1 MHDTTSPAI
10 LVFDLETDRDS
21 GALLQIGALRSDN
34 GARYESPGLHDDTA
48 RTTAIAAL
56 EALAADVQYLMGHN
70 ILAHDLPVLHQYAPA
85 SPLHDLPVIDTLR
98 LSPLAFPQNPYH
110 RLLKD
115 YKIVRTGKNSP
126 LADCEAC
133 WRLFHDQSAAFSKLR
148 QEAPETFAL
157 YRQLFGALPYH
168 ENDTLQLAKAHTL
181 PPADLPDA
189 ITRLLQDEDGLRVC
203 QMQLTALLQQ
213 TLPDNS
219 THIPLAYTLSWL
231 KVSGGNSV
239 LAPWVR
245 QQFPASA
252 QYIDALRNHDC
263 GDPACHYCQTTHNPR
278 HQLKRYFGFDRFRAI
293 EHIEGGQEA
302 IVRAGMAGENVL
314 TVLATGGGK
323 SICFQL
329 PALNRYH
336 RNGGLTIVICPLQSL
351 MMDQVKNLQ
360 DNGISGVDTL
370 NGMRSITERADILDR
385 IALGDIGILFVA
397 PEQFRNTSFLT
408 AIKQRQINGFVFDEA
423 HCLSKWGHD
432 FRPDYRYAAKYIKE
446 HHSGNLPAI
455 SCFTA
460 TAKPDVLDEIR
471 THFAETLGITFHEFL
486 GGHERDNLA
495 YEVLQTAH
503 GEKKHRIHE
512 LLQRELGHQDGGA
525 VVFVARRK
533 SAETISEYLKQQ
545 NWACAHYHAGLGAN
559 EKADIQQRFIDGEL
573 RVIVATNAFGMGVDK
588 KDVRAVIHAEIPG
601 SLENYLQEAGRAGRD
616 QQHAHCILLY
626 DPHDIDTQ
634 FTLNKHNQLERRD
647 LQHIWK
653 KLRNMD
659 NSHRDGHNLIVT
671 SGELLRGSSGYMSFD
686 DDDRAADT
694 KTKTALAW
702 LERAELLARSEN
714 QTRIYPSR
722 SGKLTLE
729 QALAKIRHDSGLS
742 QRKQD
747 LYSTVA
753 EIVYR
758 AEDDKPLGTDEL
770 IKQTG
775 ATYTEIHGILK
786 ALEALD
792 ILTNDTRI
800 TVILRVGISDHAGVR
815 LERLLRREQA
825 LWQKLQELVPDAALG
840 EWQRLP
846 LSPLCQQ
853 LKDTLD
859 GDDHEH
865 NKTGKTDAP
874 VPADLKKL
882 LFSLAADKDAINH
895 SGGSLDLRDM
905 GNDLLQLRF
914 KNPKDDWDDLITRS
928 ELRRTLCTHIVPYL
942 IQKAGKVRSKD
953 ALAETSYGELLEQF
967 SKNQNTAAIPAE
979 KREALLNQALLYLH
993 KQDVI
998 RLNHGMTILRHA
1010 MTIHLNETNLHK
1022 DYLKNDFTQLARYYI
1037 SKRLQIHAMREYAV
1051 KALEKITLGLELVKD
1066 YFHDKESDFYN
1077 KWFKGREAELKEDIS
1092 PATLKKITGALNP
1105 VQHAIVTDKS
1115 DHNHLIL
1122 AGPGSGKTRV
1132 IVHRVAWLVRARH
1145 SDPAGII
1152 VLAYN
1157 RHAAREIKK
1166 RLYDLIGG
1174 IAAAI
1179 TVLTYDGMAMRL
1191 LGIRITGKEDVPKA
1205 QFQQWCE
1212 EATAMLNNSDNDTGM
1227 DDTRD
1232 KLLAGFRHILVD
1244 EYQDI
1249 SETHYN
1255 LVSALA
1261 GRSRQDDND
1270 KLTLLAVGDDDQ
1282 NIYSWNGSSS
1292 NTWIE
1297 RFCNDYHVARPD
1309 YLTQNYRSSA
1319 HIIAAANAVIATLPD
1334 RLKQN
1339 HPVTIND
1346 ERQDAPPGGDWRE
1359 KDPERQG
1366 KVRII
1371 RLPDGSNHNQQS
1383 RAVLREIKRLHGI
1396 DPNIGWDDIAV
1407 LARQN
1412 KYLQPLQAWCE
1423 QNGVPY
1429 FLSSDKSQKP
1439 SLYKLRQIDR
1449 LRDALNAAEKAQK
1462 TFTARQFRQLL
1473 EEQHIDKSWREN
1485 FNTIFHNFCEE
1496 HGENAEAP
1504 GDDTHYPPCYL
1515 QNWILDYLGTLKQL
1529 RQQGLYLGTIHSAKG
1544 LEFKHVFLLDDND
1557 GKKQKNTAEERRLY
1571 YVGMTRAIETL
1582 TLIQSDPKHPF
1593 IADLPEE
1600 NIDQV
1605 AQHFRENPALNT
1617 QYRTLTPK
1625 ETDLGFAAADGN
1637 AKEKNP
1643 VIKAQL
1649 KNIQTKLQTI
1659 DQLDVGMPL
1668 QVRDNHG
1675 ILEFLH
1681 NGIVVAR
1688 TSKNA
1693 KETMPQ
1699 GELQAVVAELV
1710 VRYKNEESEQYL
1722 YRYPDKIEKWTVVVP
1737 QLIIPGTP
1745 QHPRHQPTT

>member
-34 GARYESPGLHDDTA
+34 GACYESPGLHDDTA

-56 EALAADVQYLMGHN
+56 EALAAGAQYLMGHN

-85 SPLHDLPVIDTLR
+85 SPLYDLPVIDTLR

-203 QMQLTALLQQ
+203 QTQLTALLQQ

-859 GDDHEH
+859 GDDHEQ
-865 NKTGKTDAP
+865 NKTRKTDAP

-914 KNPKDDWDDLITRS
+914 KNPKDNWDDLIIRS

-967 SKNQNTAAIPAE
+967 NKNQNTAAIPAE

-1092 PATLKKITGALNP
+1092 PATLKRITGALNP

-1191 LGIRITGKEDVPKA
+1191 LGVRITGKEEVPKTK
-1205 QFQQWCE
+1205 FQEWCE
-1212 EATAMLNNSDNDTGM
+1212 EATAMLNNSDNDTETGM

-1255 LVSALA
+1255 LVCALA

-1297 RFCNDYHVARPD
+1297 RFCNDYHVAHPD

-1339 HPVTIND
+1339 QPITIND
-1346 ERQDAPPGGDWRE
+1346 ERRDDPPGGDWSE

-1371 RLPDGSNHNQQS
+1371 RLPDGSNHNRQTQ
-1383 RAVLREIKRLHGI
+1383 AVWAEIQRLREK
-1396 DPNIGWDDIAV
+1396 DPAIEWQDIAILV
-1407 LARQN
+1407 RNNDQLKTLQTLCENQKIPYSVSCN
-1412 KYLQPLQAWCE
+1412 K
-1423 QNGVPY
+1423 N
-1429 FLSSDKSQKP
+1429 SQTA
-1439 SLYKLRQIDR
+1439 LYKLRQIVR
-1449 LRDALNAAEKAQK
+1449 LKEAIIACKEPLAARDIK
-1462 TFTARQFRQLL
+1462 TLL
-1473 EEQHIDKSWREN
+1473 EQQQTDSRWREYLN
-1485 FNTIFHNFCEE
+1485 ILFQDFCDE
-1496 HGENAEAP
+1496 HGEYLSH
-1504 GDDTHYPPCYL
+1504 DTTEDNSPAQYQP
-1515 QNWILDYLGTLKQL
+1515 DYLKKWLDDYLIELKKL
-1529 RQQGLYLGTIHSAKG
+1529 RSSGIYLGTIHSAKG
-1544 LEFKHVFLLDDND
+1544 LEFKHVFLPDSGWTN
-1557 GKKQKNTAEERRLY
+1557 NAEECRLY

-1582 TLIQSDPKHPF
+1582 TLIQACPQHPY
-1593 IADLPEE
+1593 IAALPEE
-1600 NIDQV
+1600 NTDKTE
-1605 AQHFRENPALNT
+1605 QHFAEDITLHT
-1617 QYRTLTPK
+1617 EYRTLTM
-1625 ETDLGFAAADGN
+1625 EEIDLGFSAWDEYI
-1637 AKEKNP
+1637 KKNSQNTP
-1643 VIKAQL
+1643 QL
-1649 KNIQTKLQTI
+1649 KNIYEKLRTI
-1659 DQLDVGMPL
+1659 ACLDVGMPL

-1681 NGIVVAR
+1681 NDIVVAR
-1688 TSKNA
+1688 TSKSA
-1693 KETMPQ
+1693 KKTMPP

-1710 VRYKNEESEQYL
+1710 VRYKTEESEQYL

>member
-10 LVFDLETDRDS
+10 LIFDLETDRDS

-34 GARYESPGLHDDTA
+34 GARYESPILHDDTA
-48 RTTAIAAL
+48 RTAAIAAL

-446 HHSGNLPAI
+446 HHSSNLPAI

-967 SKNQNTAAIPAE
+967 NKNQNTAAIPAE

-1191 LGIRITGKEDVPKA
+1191 LGVRITGKEEIAKD
-1205 QFQQWCE
+1205 QFLAWCE
-1212 EATAMLNNSDNDTGM
+1212 EAAAMLNHSSDNDADI
-1227 DDTRD
+1227 DDARD
-1232 KLLAGFRHILVD
+1232 KLLAGFRYILVD

-1249 SETHYN
+1249 SEPHYN

-1297 RFCNDYHVARPD
+1297 RFCNDYHVAHPD

-1339 HPVTIND
+1339 QPITIND
-1346 ERQDAPPGGDWRE
+1346 ERRDDPPGGDWSE
-1359 KDPERQG
+1359 KDPARQG

-1371 RLPDGSNHNQQS
+1371 RLPDGSNHNRQTQAIWAEIQ
-1383 RAVLREIKRLHGI
+1383 RLREKDPAIEWKNIAILVRNNDQLKTLQTLCENQKIPYSVSCYKNSQTALH
-1396 DPNIGWDDIAV
+1396 
-1407 LARQN
+1407 
-1412 KYLQPLQAWCE
+1412 
-1423 QNGVPY
+1423 
-1429 FLSSDKSQKP
+1429 
-1439 SLYKLRQIDR
+1439 KLRQIVR
-1449 LRDALNAAEKAQK
+1449 LKEAIIACKEPLAARDIK
-1462 TFTARQFRQLL
+1462 TLL
-1473 EEQHIDKSWREN
+1473 EQQQTDSRWREYL
-1485 FNTIFHNFCEE
+1485 NTLFQDFCDE
-1496 HGENAEAP
+1496 HGEYLSH
-1504 GDDTHYPPCYL
+1504 DTTEDNSPAQYQP
-1515 QNWILDYLGTLKQL
+1515 DYLKKWLDDYLIELKKL
-1529 RQQGLYLGTIHSAKG
+1529 RSSGIYLGTIHSAKG
-1544 LEFKHVFLLDDND
+1544 LEFKHVFLPDSGWTN
-1557 GKKQKNTAEERRLY
+1557 NAEECRLY

-1593 IADLPEE
+1593 IAALPEE
-1600 NIDQV
+1600 NTDKTE
-1605 AQHFRENPALNT
+1605 QHFAEDITLHT
-1617 QYRTLTPK
+1617 EYRTLLWG
-1625 ETDLGFAAADGN
+1625 EMDLGFAAADEHIKKDSPDTPQLQN
-1637 AKEKNP
+1637 IHEKLRA
-1643 VIKAQL
+1643 IAS
-1649 KNIQTKLQTI
+1649 
-1659 DQLDVGMPL
+1659 LDVGTPL
-1668 QVRDNHG
+1668 QVRRRYD
-1675 ILEFLH
+1675 IWEFLH
-1681 NGIVVAR
+1681 DGIVVAR
-1688 TSKNA
+1688 TSKGT

-1699 GELQAVVAELV
+1699 GNFQAVVAELV
-1710 VRYKNEESEQYL
+1710 VRYKTEEGEQYR
-1722 YRYPDKIEKWTVVVP
+1722 YRYPEEIEKWTVVVP

>member
-1 MHDTTSPAI
+1 MHDMMSPAI
-10 LVFDLETDRDS
+10 LIFDLEIHRDS
-21 GALLQIGALRSDN
+21 GELLQIGAYRSDN
-34 GARYESPGLHDDTA
+34 QHIYESPILKNKKA
-48 RTTAIAAL
+48 RT
-56 EALAADVQYLMGHN
+56 EALKSLAEMAQGAQYLMGHN
-70 ILAHDLPVLHQYAPA
+70 IMAHDLPFLRQNAPA
-85 SPLHDLPVIDTLR
+85 SPSLSLPVIDTLR

-110 RLLKD
+110 RLIKD
-115 YKIVRTGKNSP
+115 YKIVKTGKNSP
-126 LADCEAC
+126 LGDCEAC
-133 WRLFHDQSAAFSKLR
+133 WKLFQDQCTAFTKLHKEFP
-148 QEAPETFAL
+148 QEFAL
-157 YRQLFGALPYH
+157 YSQLFGALPLIQKGAL
-168 ENDTLQLAKAHTL
+168 EFIADNVMPLTEL
-181 PPADLPDA
+181 PAA
-189 ITRLLQDEDGLRVC
+189 ITRLLQDENGLRVC
-203 QMQLTALLQQ
+203 QTRLNTLLQE
-213 TLPDNS
+213 TL
-219 THIPLAYTLSWL
+219 TERALHLPLAYTLSWL

-245 QQFPASA
+245 LQFPAA
-252 QYIDALRNHDC
+252 ARMIDELRNHDC
-263 GDPACHYCQTTHNPR
+263 GNSACHYCQTTLNPR
-278 HQLKRYFGFDRFRAI
+278 HQLKRYFGFDQFRTI
-293 EHIEGGQEA
+293 ENIAGGQEA
-302 IVRAGMAGENVL
+302 IVQAGMAGENVL
-314 TVLATGGGK
+314 TILATGGGK

-329 PALNRYH
+329 PALNRYY

-360 DNGISGVDTL
+360 DKGISGVDTL

-397 PEQFRNTSFLT
+397 PEQFRNRSFMS
-408 AIKQRQINGFVFDEA
+408 AIQQRQINGFVFDEA

-432 FRPDYRYAAKYIKE
+432 FRPDYLYAAKFIKK
-446 HHSGNLPAI
+446 HYTDNLPAI

-460 TAKPDVLDEIR
+460 TAKPDVLKEIR
-471 THFAETLGITFHEFL
+471 EHFQENLGITFHEFM
-486 GGHERDNLA
+486 GGHERDNLD
-495 YEVLQTAH
+495 YEVLEVPR
-503 GEKKHRIHE
+503 GEKNIRIHE
-512 LLQRELGHQDGGA
+512 ILQRELNYQAGGA

-533 SAETISEYLKQQ
+533 SAENISEFLKQQ
-545 NWACAHYHAGLGAN
+545 NWACEHFHAGLGVN
-559 EKADIQQRFIDGEL
+559 EKADIQKRFIEGDL

-588 KDVRAVIHAEIPG
+588 EDVRVVIHAETPG

-616 QQHAHCILLY
+616 QLHARCVLLY
-626 DPHDIDTQ
+626 DSQDIDTQ
-634 FTLNKHNQLERRD
+634 FSINKHSQLERRD
-647 LQHIWK
+647 LQQIWK
-653 KLRNMD
+653 KLRQMD
-659 NSHRDGHNLIVT
+659 SSHNDDHNIIVT
-671 SGELLRGSSGYMSFD
+671 SGEILRGSSDYMSFND
-686 DDDRAADT
+686 DDNSADT
-694 KTKTALAW
+694 KIKTALAW
-702 LERAELLARSEN
+702 LERAELLERTEN
-714 QTRIYPSR
+714 HTRIFPSR

-729 QALAKIRHDSGLS
+729 KALAKIQNDSGLS

-800 TVILRVGISDHAGVR
+800 TIILRVGISDHAGVR

-914 KNPKDDWDDLITRS
+914 KNPKDNWDDLIIRS

-1022 DYLKNDFTQLARYYI
+1022 DYLKNDFSQLARYYI

-1092 PATLKKITGALNP
+1092 PATLKKITGAINP

-1191 LGIRITGKEDVPKA
+1191 LGVRITGKEDVPKA

-1212 EATAMLNNSDNDTGM
+1212 EATAMLNNSDNDTETGM

-1557 GKKQKNTAEERRLY
+1557 GKKQKNTAGERRLY
-1571 YVGMTRAIETL
+1571 YVGMTRSIETL

-1593 IADLPEE
+1593 IAALPEE

-1699 GELQAVVAELV
+1699 GDFQAIVAELV
-1710 VRYKNEESEQYL
+1710 VRYKTEESEQYL

-1737 QLIIPGTP
+1737 QLIIPGK
-1745 QHPRHQPTT
+1745 

>member
-1 MHDTTSPAI
+1 MHDMTSPAI
-10 LVFDLETDRDS
+10 LIFDLEIHHDS
-21 GALLQIGALRSDN
+21 GELIQIGAYRSDN
-34 GARYESPGLHDDTA
+34 QRIYESPILKNPKA
-48 RTTAIAAL
+48 RA
-56 EALAADVQYLMGHN
+56 EALTALAEMAQGAQYLMGHN
-70 ILAHDLPVLHQYAPA
+70 IMAHDLPYLRQNAPA
-85 SPLHDLPVIDTLR
+85 SPLLSLPVIDTLR

-110 RLLKD
+110 RLIKD
-115 YKIVRTGKNSP
+115 YKIVKTGKNSP
-126 LADCEAC
+126 LSDCEAC
-133 WRLFHDQSAAFSKLR
+133 WKLFQDQCTAFTKLHKESP
-148 QEAPETFAL
+148 QEFAL
-157 YRQLFGALPYH
+157 YSQLFGALPLIQKGAL
-168 ENDTLQLAKAHTL
+168 EFIADNVMPLTEL
-181 PPADLPDA
+181 PAA
-189 ITRLLQDEDGLRVC
+189 ITRLLQDENGLRVC
-203 QMQLTALLQQ
+203 QTRLNTLLQE
-213 TLPDNS
+213 TL
-219 THIPLAYTLSWL
+219 TERAFHLPLAYTLSWL

-293 EHIEGGQEA
+293 EHIAGGQEA

-360 DNGISGVDTL
+360 DHGISGVDTL

-397 PEQFRNTSFLT
+397 PEQFRNTSFLA

-471 THFAETLGITFHEFL
+471 THFAETLGITFHEFF

-753 EIVYR
+753 EIIYR

-815 LERLLRREQA
+815 LERLLQREQA

-914 KNPKDDWDDLITRS
+914 KNPKDDWDDLIIRS

-967 SKNQNTAAIPAE
+967 NKNQNTAAIPAE

-1212 EATAMLNNSDNDTGM
+1212 EATAMLNNSDNDTETGM

-1292 NTWIE
+1292 NTYIE
-1297 RFCNDYHVARPD
+1297 RFCQDYNVTRPD

-1319 HIIAAANAVIATLPD
+1319 HIIAAANAVIATIPD
-1334 RLKQN
+1334 RLKKDY
-1339 HPVTIND
+1339 PITIND
-1346 ERQDAPPGGDWRE
+1346 ERKDNPPGGNWTE
-1359 KDPERQG
+1359 KDSERQG
-1366 KVRII
+1366 KVRVIY
-1371 RLPDGSNHNQQS
+1371 LPKGGNHNQQTQAIWAEIL
-1383 RAVLREIKRLHGI
+1383 RLREKEPAIE
-1396 DPNIGWDDIAV
+1396 WQDIAILV
-1407 LARQN
+1407 RNNNQLKTLQTLCETQKIPYSVSFN
-1412 KYLQPLQAWCE
+1412 K
-1423 QNGVPY
+1423 
-1429 FLSSDKSQKP
+1429 KSQTT
-1439 SLYKLRQIDR
+1439 LYKLRQIVR
-1449 LRDALNAAEKAQK
+1449 LKEALAACEQPLAAGEIKI
-1462 TFTARQFRQLL
+1462 LL
-1473 EEQHIDKSWREN
+1473 EQQQTDYRWREY
-1485 FNTIFHNFCEE
+1485 FQILFQDFCDE
-1496 HGENAEAP
+1496 HGEYLNNDAADGYIP
-1504 GDDTHYPPCYL
+1504 AQYQPHYL
-1515 QNWILDYLGTLKQL
+1515 KKWLADYLVELKKL
-1529 RQQGLYLGTIHSAKG
+1529 RSSGIYLGTIHSAKG
-1544 LEFKHVFLLDDND
+1544 LEFKHVFLPDSGWTN
-1557 GKKQKNTAEERRLY
+1557 NAEECRLY

-1582 TLIQSDPKHPF
+1582 TMIQTDPSHPF
-1593 IADLPEE
+1593 ITALPEE
-1600 NIDQV
+1600 NTDRIEQYFAED
-1605 AQHFRENPALNT
+1605 ATLHTE
-1617 QYRTLTPK
+1617 YRTLTL
-1625 ETDLGFAAADGN
+1625 EEIDLGFAAWDEQVKRN
-1637 AKEKNP
+1637 SQNTP
-1643 VIKAQL
+1643 QL
-1649 KNIQTKLQTI
+1649 KNIHEKLRI
-1659 DQLDVGMPL
+1659 IASLNLGIPL
-1668 QVRDNHG
+1668 QVRRKYDNW
-1675 ILEFLH
+1675 EFLYD
-1681 NGIVVAR
+1681 GVVVAK
-1688 TSKNA
+1688 TSQKA
-1693 KETMPQ
+1693 RYTFPKSSFR
-1699 GELQAVVAELV
+1699 AVVAELV
-1710 VRYKNEESEQYL
+1710 VRYKTEESDQFL
-1722 YRYPDKIEKWTVVVP
+1722 YRYPEEIEKWTVVVP
-1737 QLIIPGTP
+1737 QLIIPGE
-1745 QHPRHQPTT
+1745 

>member
-1 MHDTTSPAI
+1 MHDMTSPAI
-10 LVFDLETDRDS
+10 LIFDLEIHHDS
-21 GALLQIGALRSDN
+21 GELIQIGVYRSDN
-34 GARYESPGLHDDTA
+34 QRIYESPILKNPKA
-48 RTTAIAAL
+48 RA
-56 EALAADVQYLMGHN
+56 EALTALAEMAQGAQYLMGHN
-70 ILAHDLPVLHQYAPA
+70 IMAHDLPYLRQNAPA
-85 SPLHDLPVIDTLR
+85 SPLLSLPVIDTLR

-110 RLLKD
+110 RLIKD
-115 YKIVRTGKNSP
+115 YKIVKTGKNSP
-126 LADCEAC
+126 LSDCEAC
-133 WRLFHDQSAAFSKLR
+133 WKLFQDQCTAFTKLHKEFP
-148 QEAPETFAL
+148 QEFAL
-157 YRQLFGALPYH
+157 YSQLFGALPLIQKGAL
-168 ENDTLQLAKAHTL
+168 EFIADNVMPLTEL
-181 PPADLPDA
+181 PAA
-189 ITRLLQDEDGLRVC
+189 ITRLLQDENGLRVC
-203 QMQLTALLQQ
+203 QTRLNTLLQE
-213 TLPDNS
+213 TL
-219 THIPLAYTLSWL
+219 TERALHLPLAYTLSWL

-245 QQFPASA
+245 LQFPAA
-252 QYIDALRNHDC
+252 ARMIDELRNHDC
-263 GDPACHYCQTTHNPR
+263 GNSACHYCQTTLNPR
-278 HQLKRYFGFDRFRAI
+278 HQLKRYFGFDQFRTI
-293 EHIEGGQEA
+293 ENIAGGQEA
-302 IVRAGMAGENVL
+302 IVQAGMAGENVL
-314 TVLATGGGK
+314 TILATGGGK

-329 PALNRYH
+329 PALNRYY

-360 DNGISGVDTL
+360 DKGISGVDTL

-397 PEQFRNTSFLT
+397 PEQFRNRSFMS
-408 AIKQRQINGFVFDEA
+408 AIQQRQINGFIFDEA

-432 FRPDYRYAAKYIKE
+432 FRPDYLYAAKFIKK
-446 HHSGNLPAI
+446 HYTDNLPAI

-460 TAKPDVLDEIR
+460 TAKPDVLKEIR
-471 THFAETLGITFHEFL
+471 EHFQENLGITFHEFM
-486 GGHERDNLA
+486 GGHERDNLD
-495 YEVLQTAH
+495 YEVLEVPR
-503 GEKKHRIHE
+503 GEKNIRIHE
-512 LLQRELGHQDGGA
+512 ILQRELNYQAGGA

-533 SAETISEYLKQQ
+533 SAENISEFLKQQ
-545 NWACAHYHAGLGAN
+545 NWACEHFHAGLGVN
-559 EKADIQQRFIDGEL
+559 EKADIQKRFIEGDL

-588 KDVRAVIHAEIPG
+588 EDVRVVIHAETPG

-616 QQHAHCILLY
+616 QLHARCVLLY
-626 DPHDIDTQ
+626 DPQDIDTQ
-634 FTLNKHNQLERRD
+634 FSINKHSQLERRD
-647 LQHIWK
+647 LQQIWK
-653 KLRNMD
+653 KLRQMD
-659 NSHRDGHNLIVT
+659 SSHNDNHNIIVT
-671 SGELLRGSSGYMSFD
+671 SGEILRGSSDYMSFND
-686 DDDRAADT
+686 DDNSADT
-694 KTKTALAW
+694 KIKTALAW
-702 LERAELLARSEN
+702 LERAELLERTEN
-714 QTRIYPSR
+714 HTRIFPSR

-729 QALAKIRHDSGLS
+729 KALAKIQNDSGLS
-742 QRKQD
+742 QRKKD
-747 LYSTVA
+747 LYSTVT

-758 AEDDKPLGTDEL
+758 AEEDEPLSTDEL

-775 ATYTEIHGILK
+775 ATFTEIHGILK
-786 ALEALD
+786 ALEALN
-792 ILTNDTRI
+792 ILVNDTRI

-815 LERLLRREQA
+815 LERLLRREQK
-825 LWQKLQELVPDAALG
+825 LWVLLPELIPDAALG

-853 LKDTLD
+853 LNEAISSKTEEETPDTTRQSK
-859 GDDHEH
+859 E
-865 NKTGKTDAP
+865 KII
-874 VPADLKKL
+874 PADLKKL

-895 SGGSLDLRDM
+895 SGGSLDVRDM
-905 GNDLLQLRF
+905 GNDLLHLRF
-914 KNPKDDWDDLITRS
+914 KNRKDDWNDLIARS
-928 ELRRTLCTHIVPYL
+928 ALRRTLCANIVPYL
-942 IQKAGKVRSKD
+942 MEKAGKVRSKD
-953 ALAETSYGELLEQF
+953 ALAETSYGELIELFARNED
-967 SKNQNTAAIPAE
+967 TAAIPAE
-979 KREALLNQALLYLH
+979 KREAFLNQALLYLH

-998 RLNHGMTILRHA
+998 KLNHGMTILRHA

-1191 LGIRITGKEDVPKA
+1191 LGVRITGKEEVPKTK
-1205 QFQQWCE
+1205 FQEWCE
-1212 EATAMLNNSDNDTGM
+1212 EATAMLNNSDNDTETGM

-1255 LVSALA
+1255 LVCALA

-1297 RFCNDYHVARPD
+1297 RFCNDYHVAHPD

-1339 HPVTIND
+1339 QPITIND
-1346 ERQDAPPGGDWRE
+1346 ERRDDPPGGDWSE

-1371 RLPDGSNHNQQS
+1371 RLPDGSNHNRQS

-1557 GKKQKNTAEERRLY
+1557 GKKQKNTAGERRLY
-1571 YVGMTRAIETL
+1571 YVGMTRSIETL

-1593 IADLPEE
+1593 IAALPEE

-1699 GELQAVVAELV
+1699 GDFQAIVAELV
-1710 VRYKNEESEQYL
+1710 VRYKTEESEQYL

-1737 QLIIPGTP
+1737 QLIIPGK
-1745 QHPRHQPTT
+1745 

>member
-10 LVFDLETDRDS
+10 LIFDLETDRDS

-34 GARYESPGLHDDTA
+34 GVRYESPILHDDTA
-48 RTTAIAAL
+48 RTAAIAAL

-85 SPLHDLPVIDTLR
+85 SPLYDLPVIDTLR

-133 WRLFHDQSAAFSKLR
+133 LRLFHDQSAAFSKLR

-157 YRQLFGALPYH
+157 YRQLFGTLPYH
-168 ENDTLQLAKAHTL
+168 ENGTLQLAKAHTL

-189 ITRLLQDEDGLRVC
+189 ITRLLQDKDGLRVC

-219 THIPLAYTLSWL
+219 THIPLAYTFSWL

-360 DNGISGVDTL
+360 DKGISGVDTL

-616 QQHAHCILLY
+616 QQHARCILLY

-714 QTRIYPSR
+714 QARIYPSR

-758 AEDDKPLGTDEL
+758 AEDDEALSTDEL

-775 ATYTEIHGILK
+775 ASYTEIHGILK

-800 TVILRVGISDHAGVR
+800 TIILRVGISDHAGVR

-928 ELRRTLCTHIVPYL
+928 ELRCTLCTHIVPYL

-967 SKNQNTAAIPAE
+967 NKNQNTAAIPAE

-1191 LGIRITGKEDVPKA
+1191 LGVRITGKEDVPKA

-1212 EATAMLNNSDNDTGM
+1212 EATAMLNNSDNDTETGM

-1371 RLPDGSNHNQQS
+1371 RLPDGSNHNRQTQAIWAEIQ
-1383 RAVLREIKRLHGI
+1383 RLREKDPAIEWKNIAILVRNNDQLKTLQTLCENQKIPYSVSCYKNSQTALH
-1396 DPNIGWDDIAV
+1396 
-1407 LARQN
+1407 
-1412 KYLQPLQAWCE
+1412 
-1423 QNGVPY
+1423 
-1429 FLSSDKSQKP
+1429 
-1439 SLYKLRQIDR
+1439 KLRQIVR
-1449 LRDALNAAEKAQK
+1449 LKEAIIACKEPLAARDIK
-1462 TFTARQFRQLL
+1462 TLL
-1473 EEQHIDKSWREN
+1473 EQQQTDSRWREYL
-1485 FNTIFHNFCEE
+1485 NTLFQDFCDE
-1496 HGENAEAP
+1496 HGEYLSH
-1504 GDDTHYPPCYL
+1504 DTTEDNSPAQYQP
-1515 QNWILDYLGTLKQL
+1515 DYLKKWLDDYLIELKKL
-1529 RQQGLYLGTIHSAKG
+1529 RSSGIYLGTIHSAKG
-1544 LEFKHVFLLDDND
+1544 LEFKHVFLPDSGWTN
-1557 GKKQKNTAEERRLY
+1557 NAEECRLY

-1593 IADLPEE
+1593 IAALPEE
-1600 NIDQV
+1600 NTDKTE
-1605 AQHFRENPALNT
+1605 QHFAEDITLHT
-1617 QYRTLTPK
+1617 EYRTLLWG
-1625 ETDLGFAAADGN
+1625 EMDLGFAAADEHIKKDSPDTPQLQN
-1637 AKEKNP
+1637 IHEKLRA
-1643 VIKAQL
+1643 IAS
-1649 KNIQTKLQTI
+1649 
-1659 DQLDVGMPL
+1659 LDVGTPL
-1668 QVRDNHG
+1668 QVRRRYD
-1675 ILEFLH
+1675 IWEFLH
-1681 NGIVVAR
+1681 DGIVVAR
-1688 TSKNA
+1688 TSKGA

-1699 GELQAVVAELV
+1699 GNFQAVVAELV
-1710 VRYKNEESEQYL
+1710 VRYKTEEGEQYR
-1722 YRYPDKIEKWTVVVP
+1722 YRYPEEIEKWTVVVP
-1737 QLIIPGTP
+1737 QLIIPGTSQP
-1745 QHPRHQPTT
+1745 PHHQAAT

>member
-10 LVFDLETDRDS
+10 LIFDLETDRDS

-34 GARYESPGLHDDTA
+34 GARYESPILHDDTA
-48 RTTAIAAL
+48 RTAAIAAL

-792 ILTNDTRI
+792 ILTNDSRI

-882 LFSLAADKDAINH
+882 LFSLAADKDAISH

-1191 LGIRITGKEDVPKA
+1191 LGVRITGKEDVPKA

-1212 EATAMLNNSDNDTGM
+1212 EATAMLNNSDNDTETGM

-1297 RFCNDYHVARPD
+1297 RFCNDYHVAHPD

-1339 HPVTIND
+1339 QPITIND
-1346 ERQDAPPGGDWRE
+1346 ERRDDPPGGDWRE

-1371 RLPDGSNHNQQS
+1371 RLPDGSNHNRQTQAIWAEIQ
-1383 RAVLREIKRLHGI
+1383 RLREKDPAIEWKNIAILVRNNDQLKTLQTLCENQKIPYSVSCYKNSQTALH
-1396 DPNIGWDDIAV
+1396 
-1407 LARQN
+1407 
-1412 KYLQPLQAWCE
+1412 
-1423 QNGVPY
+1423 
-1429 FLSSDKSQKP
+1429 
-1439 SLYKLRQIDR
+1439 KLRQIVR
-1449 LRDALNAAEKAQK
+1449 LKEAIIACKEPLAARDIK
-1462 TFTARQFRQLL
+1462 TLL
-1473 EEQHIDKSWREN
+1473 EQQQTDSRWREYL
-1485 FNTIFHNFCEE
+1485 NTLFQDFCDE
-1496 HGENAEAP
+1496 HGEYLSH
-1504 GDDTHYPPCYL
+1504 DTTEDNSPAQYQP
-1515 QNWILDYLGTLKQL
+1515 DYLKKWLDDYLIELKKL
-1529 RQQGLYLGTIHSAKG
+1529 RSSGIYLGTIHSAKG
-1544 LEFKHVFLLDDND
+1544 LEFKHVFLPDSGWTN
-1557 GKKQKNTAEERRLY
+1557 NAEECRLY

-1593 IADLPEE
+1593 IAALPEE
-1600 NIDQV
+1600 NTDKTE
-1605 AQHFRENPALNT
+1605 QHFAEDITLHT
-1617 QYRTLTPK
+1617 EYRTLLWG
-1625 ETDLGFAAADGN
+1625 EMDLGFAAADEHIKKDSPDTPQLQN
-1637 AKEKNP
+1637 IHEKLRA
-1643 VIKAQL
+1643 IAS
-1649 KNIQTKLQTI
+1649 
-1659 DQLDVGMPL
+1659 LDVGTPL
-1668 QVRDNHG
+1668 QVRRRYD
-1675 ILEFLH
+1675 IWEFLH
-1681 NGIVVAR
+1681 DGIVVAR
-1688 TSKNA
+1688 TSKGT

-1699 GELQAVVAELV
+1699 GNFQAVVAELV
-1710 VRYKNEESEQYL
+1710 VRYKTEEGEQYR
-1722 YRYPDKIEKWTVVVP
+1722 YRYPEEIEKWTVVVP

>member
-10 LVFDLETDRDS
+10 LIFDLETDRDS

-56 EALAADVQYLMGHN
+56 EALAAGAQYLMGHN

-85 SPLHDLPVIDTLR
+85 SPLYDLPVIDTLR

-133 WRLFHDQSAAFSKLR
+133 LRLFHDQSAAFSKLR

-168 ENDTLQLAKAHTL
+168 ENGTLQLAKAHTL

-203 QMQLTALLQQ
+203 QTQLTALLQQ
-213 TLPDNS
+213 TLPDCT

-397 PEQFRNTSFLT
+397 PEQFRNTSFLA

-914 KNPKDDWDDLITRS
+914 KNPKDNWDDLITRS

-967 SKNQNTAAIPAE
+967 NKNQNTAAIPAE

-1077 KWFKGREAELKEDIS
+1077 KWFQGREAELKEDIS

-1191 LGIRITGKEDVPKA
+1191 LGVRITGKEDVPKA

-1212 EATAMLNNSDNDTGM
+1212 EATAMLNNSDNDTETGM

-1339 HPVTIND
+1339 QPITIND
-1346 ERQDAPPGGDWRE
+1346 ERRDDPPGGDWRE

-1371 RLPDGSNHNQQS
+1371 RLPDGSNHNRQTQAIWAEIQ
-1383 RAVLREIKRLHGI
+1383 RLREKDPAIEWKNIAILVRNNDQLKTLQTLCENQKIPYSVSCYKNSQTALH
-1396 DPNIGWDDIAV
+1396 
-1407 LARQN
+1407 
-1412 KYLQPLQAWCE
+1412 
-1423 QNGVPY
+1423 
-1429 FLSSDKSQKP
+1429 
-1439 SLYKLRQIDR
+1439 KLRQIVR
-1449 LRDALNAAEKAQK
+1449 LKEAIIACKEPLAARDIK
-1462 TFTARQFRQLL
+1462 TLL
-1473 EEQHIDKSWREN
+1473 EQQQTDSRWREYL
-1485 FNTIFHNFCEE
+1485 NTLFQDFCDE
-1496 HGENAEAP
+1496 HGEYLSH
-1504 GDDTHYPPCYL
+1504 DTTEDNSPAQYQP
-1515 QNWILDYLGTLKQL
+1515 DYLKKWLDDYLVELKKL
-1529 RQQGLYLGTIHSAKG
+1529 RSSGIYLGTIHSAKG
-1544 LEFKHVFLLDDND
+1544 LEFKHVFLPDSGWAND
-1557 GKKQKNTAEERRLY
+1557 AEECRLY

-1582 TLIQSDPKHPF
+1582 TLIQACPQHPY
-1593 IADLPEE
+1593 IAALPEE
-1600 NIDQV
+1600 NTDKTE
-1605 AQHFRENPALNT
+1605 QHFAEDITLHT
-1617 QYRTLTPK
+1617 EYRTLLWG
-1625 ETDLGFAAADGN
+1625 EMDLGFAAADEHIKKGEPHTPQLQN
-1637 AKEKNP
+1637 IHEKLRA
-1643 VIKAQL
+1643 IAS
-1649 KNIQTKLQTI
+1649 
-1659 DQLDVGMPL
+1659 LDVGMPL

-1699 GELQAVVAELV
+1699 GDFQAIVAELV
-1710 VRYKNEESEQYL
+1710 VRYKTEESEQYL

>member
-1 MHDTTSPAI
+1 MHDMMSPAI
-10 LVFDLETDRDS
+10 LIFDLEIHRDS
-21 GALLQIGALRSDN
+21 GELLQIGAYRSDN
-34 GARYESPGLHDDTA
+34 QHIYESPILKNKKA
-48 RTTAIAAL
+48 RT
-56 EALAADVQYLMGHN
+56 EALKSLAEMAQGAQYLMGHN
-70 ILAHDLPVLHQYAPA
+70 IMAHDLPFLRQNAPA
-85 SPLHDLPVIDTLR
+85 SPSLSLPVIDTLR

-110 RLLKD
+110 RLIKD
-115 YKIVRTGKNSP
+115 YKIVKTGKNSP
-126 LADCEAC
+126 LGDCEAC
-133 WRLFHDQSAAFSKLR
+133 WKLFQDQCTAFTKLHKEFP
-148 QEAPETFAL
+148 QEFAL
-157 YRQLFGALPYH
+157 YSQLFGALPLIQKGAL
-168 ENDTLQLAKAHTL
+168 EFIADNVMPLTEL
-181 PPADLPDA
+181 PAA
-189 ITRLLQDEDGLRVC
+189 ITRLLQDENGLRVC
-203 QMQLTALLQQ
+203 QTRLNTLLQE
-213 TLPDNS
+213 TL
-219 THIPLAYTLSWL
+219 TERALHLPLAYTLSWL

-245 QQFPASA
+245 LQFPAA
-252 QYIDALRNHDC
+252 ARMIDELRNHDC
-263 GDPACHYCQTTHNPR
+263 GNSACHYCQTTLNPR
-278 HQLKRYFGFDRFRAI
+278 HQLKRYFGFDQFRTI
-293 EHIEGGQEA
+293 ENIAGGQEA
-302 IVRAGMAGENVL
+302 IVQAGMAGENVL
-314 TVLATGGGK
+314 TILATGGGK

-329 PALNRYH
+329 PALNRYY

-360 DNGISGVDTL
+360 DKGISGVDTL

-397 PEQFRNTSFLT
+397 PEQFRNRSFMS
-408 AIKQRQINGFVFDEA
+408 AIQQRQINGFVFDEA

-432 FRPDYRYAAKYIKE
+432 FRPDYLYAAKFIKK
-446 HHSGNLPAI
+446 HYTDNLPAI

-460 TAKPDVLDEIR
+460 TAKPDVLKEIR
-471 THFAETLGITFHEFL
+471 EHFQENLGITFHEFM
-486 GGHERDNLA
+486 GGHERDNLD
-495 YEVLQTAH
+495 YEVLEVPR
-503 GEKKHRIHE
+503 GEKNIRIHE
-512 LLQRELGHQDGGA
+512 ILQRELNYQAGGA

-533 SAETISEYLKQQ
+533 SAENISEFLKQQ
-545 NWACAHYHAGLGAN
+545 NWACEHFHAGLGVN
-559 EKADIQQRFIDGEL
+559 EKADIQKRFIEGDL

-588 KDVRAVIHAEIPG
+588 EDVRVVIHAETPG

-616 QQHAHCILLY
+616 QLHARCVLLY
-626 DPHDIDTQ
+626 DSQDIDTQ
-634 FTLNKHNQLERRD
+634 FSINKHSQLERRD
-647 LQHIWK
+647 LQQIWK
-653 KLRNMD
+653 KLRQMD
-659 NSHRDGHNLIVT
+659 SSHNDDHNIIVT
-671 SGELLRGSSGYMSFD
+671 SGEILRGSSDYMSFND
-686 DDDRAADT
+686 DDNSADT
-694 KTKTALAW
+694 KIKTALAW
-702 LERAELLARSEN
+702 LERAELLERTEN
-714 QTRIYPSR
+714 HTRIFPSR

-729 QALAKIRHDSGLS
+729 KALAKIQNDSGLS

-800 TVILRVGISDHAGVR
+800 TIILRVGISDHAGVR

-914 KNPKDDWDDLITRS
+914 KNPKDNWDDLIIRS

-1022 DYLKNDFTQLARYYI
+1022 DYLKNDFSQLARYYI

-1191 LGIRITGKEDVPKA
+1191 LGVRITGKEDVPKA

-1212 EATAMLNNSDNDTGM
+1212 EATAMLNNSDNDTETGM

-1557 GKKQKNTAEERRLY
+1557 GKKQKNTAGERRLY
-1571 YVGMTRAIETL
+1571 YVGMTRSIETL

-1593 IADLPEE
+1593 IAALPEE

-1699 GELQAVVAELV
+1699 GDFQAIVAELV
-1710 VRYKNEESEQYL
+1710 VRYKTEESEQYL

-1737 QLIIPGTP
+1737 QLIIPGK
-1745 QHPRHQPTT
+1745 

>member
-10 LVFDLETDRDS
+10 LIFDLETDRDS

-56 EALAADVQYLMGHN
+56 EALAAGAQYLMGHN

-85 SPLHDLPVIDTLR
+85 SPLYDLPVIDTLR

-133 WRLFHDQSAAFSKLR
+133 LRLFHDQSAAFSKLR

-168 ENDTLQLAKAHTL
+168 ENGTLQLAKAHTL

-203 QMQLTALLQQ
+203 QTQLTALLQQ
-213 TLPDNS
+213 TLPDCT

-397 PEQFRNTSFLT
+397 PEQFRNTSFLA

-722 SGKLTLE
+722 SGTLTLE

-914 KNPKDDWDDLITRS
+914 KNPKDNWDDLITRS

-967 SKNQNTAAIPAE
+967 NKNQNTAAIPAE

-1077 KWFKGREAELKEDIS
+1077 KWFQGREAELKEDIS

-1191 LGIRITGKEDVPKA
+1191 LGVRITGKEDVPKA

-1212 EATAMLNNSDNDTGM
+1212 EATAMLNNSDNDTETGM

-1339 HPVTIND
+1339 QPITIND
-1346 ERQDAPPGGDWRE
+1346 ERRDDPPGGDWRE

-1371 RLPDGSNHNQQS
+1371 RLPDGSNHNRQTQAIWAEIQ
-1383 RAVLREIKRLHGI
+1383 RLREKDPAIEWKNIAILVRNNDQLKTLQTLCENQKIPYSVSCYKNSQTALH
-1396 DPNIGWDDIAV
+1396 
-1407 LARQN
+1407 
-1412 KYLQPLQAWCE
+1412 
-1423 QNGVPY
+1423 
-1429 FLSSDKSQKP
+1429 
-1439 SLYKLRQIDR
+1439 KLRQIVR
-1449 LRDALNAAEKAQK
+1449 LKEAIIACKEPLAARDIK
-1462 TFTARQFRQLL
+1462 TLL
-1473 EEQHIDKSWREN
+1473 EQQQTDSRWREYL
-1485 FNTIFHNFCEE
+1485 NTLFQDFCDE
-1496 HGENAEAP
+1496 HGEYLSH
-1504 GDDTHYPPCYL
+1504 DTTEDNSPAQYQP
-1515 QNWILDYLGTLKQL
+1515 DYLKKWLDDYLVELKKL
-1529 RQQGLYLGTIHSAKG
+1529 RSSGIYLGTIHSAKG
-1544 LEFKHVFLLDDND
+1544 LEFKHVFLPDSGWAND
-1557 GKKQKNTAEERRLY
+1557 AEECRLY

-1582 TLIQSDPKHPF
+1582 TLIQACPQHPY
-1593 IADLPEE
+1593 IAALPEE
-1600 NIDQV
+1600 NTDKTE
-1605 AQHFRENPALNT
+1605 QHFAEDITLHT
-1617 QYRTLTPK
+1617 EYRTLLWG
-1625 ETDLGFAAADGN
+1625 EMDLGFAAADEHIKKGEPHTPQLQN
-1637 AKEKNP
+1637 IHEKLRA
-1643 VIKAQL
+1643 IAS
-1649 KNIQTKLQTI
+1649 
-1659 DQLDVGMPL
+1659 LDVGMPL

-1699 GELQAVVAELV
+1699 GDFQAIVAELV
-1710 VRYKNEESEQYL
+1710 VRYKTEESEQYL